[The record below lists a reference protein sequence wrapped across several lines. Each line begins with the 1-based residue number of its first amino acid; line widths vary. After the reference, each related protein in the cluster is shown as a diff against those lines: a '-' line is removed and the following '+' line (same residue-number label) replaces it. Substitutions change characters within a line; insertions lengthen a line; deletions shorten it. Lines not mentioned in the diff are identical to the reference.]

1 MKVVGSFANPVYPHQ
16 TPEAWSTALSQLVP
30 PWSVPDQWSGQGSDG
45 DSPVV
50 ALVKGPK
57 RSGKSTIA
65 RAALNTLLQG
75 YARVAW
81 LETDLGQGEF
91 ASGGVVGLWIL
102 ENPVFGLFRPAS

>member
-1 MKVVGSFANPVYPHQ
+1 M
-16 TPEAWSTALSQLVP
+16 SQLLPASSTSDDAEGPVDD
-30 PWSVPDQWSGQGSDG
+30 WRGAGGDG
-45 DSPVV
+45 DSAPVV

-57 RSGKSTIA
+57 RSGKSNLA

-91 ASGGVVGLWIL
+91 APGGVVGLWIL
-102 ENPVFGLFRPAS
+102 DEPVFGMFSTAP

>member
-1 MKVVGSFANPVYPHQ
+1 MNEWPGEGA
-16 TPEAWSTALSQLVP
+16 
-30 PWSVPDQWSGQGSDG
+30 DG

-81 LETDLGQGEF
+81 LDTDLGQGEF
-91 ASGGVVGLWIL
+91 APGGVVGLWIL
-102 ENPVFGLFRPAS
+102 EEPVFGMSRSPSWSSIALTHRSRFHPSPPCGAGSLPRCL